1 MENINLIK
9 KNMFKT
15 MLISYVLR
23 PLIIP
28 IFMVLQSDTIVTQIG
43 SWKTKVEAVLDA
55 AMAICVIGGGFI
67 IFMQYMQG
75 NDQAQKNFIKLII
88 GVAIMKLITY
98 LVGMFALV

>member
-1 MENINLIK
+1 
-9 KNMFKT
+9 MFKT

-28 IFMVLQSDTIVTQIG
+28 IFMMLQDKKTLELTNKIAGWGQEITFVLNS
-43 SWKTKVEAVLDA
+43 AV
-55 AMAICVIGGGFI
+55 AICTIGGGFI

-88 GVAIMKLITY
+88 GLAIMGLISYVTE
-98 LVGMFALV
+98 MFIVVPEVTTG

>member
-1 MENINLIK
+1 
-9 KNMFKT
+9 MFKT

-28 IFMVLQSDTIVTQIG
+28 IFMVLQVAADAKTTLLTNKIGGWGQQVTYVLN
-43 SWKTKVEAVLDA
+43 SAV
-55 AMAICVIGGGFI
+55 AICTIGGGFI

-88 GVAIMKLITY
+88 GVGIMKLITY
-98 LVGMFALV
+98 VVGMFAIV

>member
-1 MENINLIK
+1 MMLQDK
-9 KNMFKT
+9 KTLELTNKIAGWGQEITF
-15 MLISYVLR
+15 VLN
-23 PLIIP
+23 
-28 IFMVLQSDTIVTQIG
+28 S
-43 SWKTKVEAVLDA
+43 AV
-55 AMAICVIGGGFI
+55 AICTIGGGFI

>member
-23 PLIIP
+23 PVLIP
-28 IFMVLQSDTIVTQIG
+28 IFMMLTEDDITTAIKLWGGRIKG
-43 SWKTKVEAVLDA
+43 VLDA
-55 AMAICVIGGGFI
+55 AMAVCVIGGGFI

-88 GVAIMKLITY
+88 GVAIMQLISF
-98 LVGMFALV
+98 VMGVFALE

>member
-1 MENINLIK
+1 
-9 KNMFKT
+9 MFKT

-28 IFMVLQSDTIVTQIG
+28 IFMMLQSETIVTQIG
-43 SWKTKVEAVLDA
+43 NWKTKVEAVLDA

-88 GVAIMKLITY
+88 GLAIMGLISFVTE
-98 LVGMFALV
+98 MFIVVPGVTTG